1 MIALLRR
8 LRALIAKEFLAIWK
22 DPKSRFIVIGPPVLQ
37 FILFGY
43 AATFDVTSV
52 NYAVYDQSQSV
63 HSRELLSSL
72 QSSDAF
78 HFVGELQSP
87 EQVETTINNE
97 LAAIVIQIQSDFEDR
112 LTHEGTAA
120 IQVIA
125 DGRNS
130 NVAAVALGYIGRI
143 VSSYNLAT
151 TESSGQS
158 SAWVDLQDRA
168 WFNPNLL
175 SRWYIVGAL
184 PATIGMVIVLI
195 LASLSVAREREF
207 GTFDQLMVAPFRPWE
222 ILVGKAMP
230 GILFGFAEGLIL
242 SVGSVYWF
250 GVPFEGSMLALFV
263 TLLLFF
269 IAIVGLGLLIS
280 SVSTTMQ
287 QGLLGAFIF
296 IMPAVILSGFT
307 TSIQNMPEWLQ
318 YVTFINPLRYAV
330 TALRQVFLEGGNLA
344 FVWPQ
349 LWPMMLI
356 ACVTLPAAAWMFRH
370 RSQ

>member
-1 MIALLRR
+1 MIAILRR
-8 LRALIAKEFLAIWK
+8 LRALIAKEFLAILK
-22 DPKSRFIVIGPPVLQ
+22 DPKSRFTVIGPPVLQ

-43 AATFDVTSV
+43 AATFDVTNV
-52 NYAVYDQSQSV
+52 DYAVLDQSQSV
-63 HSRELLSSL
+63 HSRALLSNL
-72 QSSDAF
+72 QSSSAF
-78 HFVGELQSP
+78 HFVGDLKSEAQIDT
-87 EQVETTINNE
+87 VINNE
-97 LAAIVIQIQSDFEDR
+97 QAAIVIQVQSDFEQR
-112 LTHEGTAA
+112 LMHDGTAA

-130 NVAAVALGYIGRI
+130 NVASVALGYIGRI
-143 VSSYNLAT
+143 VSSYNFERAEEEGLR
-151 TESSGQS
+151 
-158 SAWVDLQDRA
+158 SAWIDVEDRA

-175 SRWYIVGAL
+175 SRWFIVAPL
-184 PATIGMVIVLI
+184 PATIGMVIVLL
-195 LASLSVAREREF
+195 LASLSVARERES

-230 GILFGFAEGLIL
+230 GILFGLGEGLIL
-242 SVGSVYWF
+242 SLGSVYWF
-250 GVPFEGSMLALFV
+250 GIPFEGTFVALFV

-307 TSIQNMPEWLQ
+307 TSIENMPEWLR
-318 YVTFINPLRYAV
+318 YVTLGNPLRYAV
-330 TALRQVFLEGGNLA
+330 TSLRQIFLEGGGLM

>member
-1 MIALLRR
+1 MIALLLR
-8 LRALIAKEFLAIWK
+8 LRALIGKEFLAIWK
-22 DPKSRFIVIGPPVLQ
+22 DPKSRFVVIVPPILQ

-52 NYAVYDQSQSV
+52 DYAVMDQSQSV
-63 HSRELLSSL
+63 HSRALLANIESSP
-72 QSSDAF
+72 AF
-78 HFVGELQSP
+78 HFVGQLKSEAEINRS
-87 EQVETTINNE
+87 INNE
-97 LAAIVIQIQSDFEDR
+97 QVAIVIQIQSDFEDQ
-112 LTHEGTAA
+112 LSHEGSAA

-143 VSSYNLAT
+143 VSNYNLEQAAT
-151 TESSGQS
+151 SGQS
-158 SAWVDLQDRA
+158 SAWIDLQDRA

-175 SRWYIVGAL
+175 SRWYIVGVL

-230 GILFGFAEGLIL
+230 GIVFGLGEGLLL
-242 SVGSVYWF
+242 SIGAVYWF
-250 GVPFEGSMLALFV
+250 GVPFKGSFLALLI

-280 SVSTTMQ
+280 SVSTSMQ

-307 TSIQNMPEWLQ
+307 ASIKNMPEWLQ
-318 YVTFINPLRYAV
+318 YVTYINPLRYAV
-330 TALRQVFLEGGNLA
+330 TALRQIFLEGGDLL

-349 LWPMMLI
+349 LWPMLLI
-356 ACVTLPAAAWMFRH
+356 ASVTLPTAAWMFRH